1 MRTVILASHG
11 HLASGMKNTVEMI
24 LGEQEAL
31 QAFDAYTTPECN
43 VHDTLEAMLRQAD
56 GECVIVTE
64 NVLGG
69 SVNKEAVVFA
79 AQPGVRVITG
89 MNYAGRNSADRGGAA
104 AGMNWSEPASQRHRL
119 PFSSRS
125 SSVKKKIS
133 DKEEKIY
140 DPTTAR

>member
-31 QAFDAYTTPECN
+31 KAFDAYTTPECN

-56 GECVIVTE
+56 GECVIVTD
-64 NVLGG
+64 VLGG

-79 AQPGVRVITG
+79 AQPG
-89 MNYAGRNSADRGGAA
+89 DRGGGA
-104 AGMNWSEPASQRHRL
+104 AGRAGKNQHRRGTG
-119 PFSSRS
+119 FHSAAGVRQ
-125 SSVKKKIS
+125 
-133 DKEEKIY
+133 
-140 DPTTAR
+140 

>member
-31 QAFDAYTTPECN
+31 KAFDAYTTPECN

-56 GECVIVTE
+56 GECVIVTD
-64 NVLGG
+64 VLGG

-89 MNYAGRNSADRGGAA
+89 MNLTLVATLLT
-104 AGMNWSEPASQRHRL
+104 WSEPASQRHRL

>member
-31 QAFDAYTTPECN
+31 KAFDAYTTPECN

-56 GECVIVTE
+56 GECVIVTD
-64 NVLGG
+64 VLGG

-89 MNYAGRNSADRGGAA
+89 RNSADRGGAT
-104 AGMNWSEPASQRHRL
+104 AGRAGKNQHRRGAGIH
-119 PFSSRS
+119 S
-125 SSVKKKIS
+125 
-133 DKEEKIY
+133 
-140 DPTTAR
+140 TAGVRQ

>member
-31 QAFDAYTTPECN
+31 KAFDAYTTPECN

-56 GECVIVTE
+56 GECVIVTD
-64 NVLGG
+64 VLGG

-79 AQPGVRVITG
+79 AQPGARDHR
-89 MNYAGRNSADRGGAA
+89 NEFDAGRNSADRGGAA
-104 AGMNWSEPASQRHRL
+104 AG
-119 PFSSRS
+119 
-125 SSVKKKIS
+125 
-133 DKEEKIY
+133 
-140 DPTTAR
+140 

>member
-11 HLASGMKNTVEMI
+11 HWASGMKNTVEMI

-31 QAFDAYTTPECN
+31 KAFDAYTTPECN

-56 GECVIVTE
+56 GECVIVTD
-64 NVLGG
+64 VLGG

-89 MNYAGRNSADRGGAA
+89 MNLTLVATLLTEEELPLDEHLNALRSGLVQQLFLCCMVRWFSAGV
-104 AGMNWSEPASQRHRL
+104 AS
-119 PFSSRS
+119 
-125 SSVKKKIS
+125 
-133 DKEEKIY
+133 
-140 DPTTAR
+140 

>member
-31 QAFDAYTTPECN
+31 KAFDAYTTPECN

-56 GECVIVTE
+56 GECVIVTD
-64 NVLGG
+64 VLGG

-79 AQPGVRVITG
+79 AQPGDHR
-89 MNYAGRNSADRGGAA
+89 NEFDAGRNSADRGGAA
-104 AGMNWSEPASQRHRL
+104 AG
-119 PFSSRS
+119 
-125 SSVKKKIS
+125 
-133 DKEEKIY
+133 
-140 DPTTAR
+140 